1 MRSTR
6 VSRVATVALT
16 PPQAGLRGL
25 AHARRRRKSGA
36 IVQIARKKKE
46 MSETKGKMSDDELV
60 KTLREVV
67 SAVEISDDVSASERE
82 RLVEAIQEAA
92 NRLSKPRDFIAR
104 PEA

>member
-1 MRSTR
+1 
-6 VSRVATVALT
+6 
-16 PPQAGLRGL
+16 
-25 AHARRRRKSGA
+25 
-36 IVQIARKKKE
+36 

-92 NRLSKPRDFIAR
+92 DRLSKPRDLIAR